1 MNTTSP
7 TSLSFDRPSSHERL
21 AVLIAHAGTLFA
33 WFLAPLVVYLLKRNE
48 SRYVE
53 FHALQSLLWS
63 LMGTLV
69 AMATCGAAIP
79 VFLVWHLVAA
89 YRASEG
95 VDYEYPIVGEIA
107 HGLMFPAAT

>member
-1 MNTTSP
+1 MNTATLSIDRP
-7 TSLSFDRPSSHERL
+7 TSTERL
-21 AVLIAHAGTLFA
+21 AVLIAHAGTVFA
-33 WFLAPLVVYLLKRNE
+33 WFLAPLVVYLLKRND

-69 AMATCGAAIP
+69 ALATCGLAIP
-79 VFLVWHLVAA
+79 IFPCWHLLAA
-89 YRASEG
+89 YRAAEG

-107 HGLMFPAAT
+107 HSLLV